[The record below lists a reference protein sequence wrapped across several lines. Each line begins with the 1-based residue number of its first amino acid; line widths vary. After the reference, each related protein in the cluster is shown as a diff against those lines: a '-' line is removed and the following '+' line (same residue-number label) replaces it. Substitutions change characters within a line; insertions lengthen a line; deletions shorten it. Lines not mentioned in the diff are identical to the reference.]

1 MTNVVQHIDSAE
13 LSPAMPYR
21 WVILGLCVCCFLFT
35 FITRFTW
42 PPLIPVVVPVLG
54 ISMSQAGAYM
64 SAFYMGYIVTQIPAG
79 VLSDRFGV
87 RVILGVSLI
96 LEGISTSSM
105 GFMNSYET
113 GFILRVIAGLGAGA
127 VYASCSLA
135 LMEWFPPNERG
146 RAFGVFLAAPSG
158 GILMTN
164 LFVPSLNALVG
175 WQGAFKSVGFL
186 TLTAGILVLL
196 LMRSSGLIKSQE
208 KTLLGGFKVIARSRG
223 LILTALSGFCLMWL
237 ELGTATWANAHIKK
251 LGFSVAEAG
260 YVMMSYG
267 VGGIIAPLL
276 SGFVS
281 DWTGQRKWL
290 VVGAYL
296 VSAPLCV
303 VFGYQDTLGLLSVT
317 GFILGFTSYIA
328 NPQLTVLIS
337 QFAGREWAAT
347 ANGTSNFVFQFA
359 SMIGPF
365 ILGWSIDVTQSFSIV
380 WWMMAAGPLVGILL
394 MLPVRQDE
402 AMRIA

>member
-1 MTNVVQHIDSAE
+1 MENVTQIDRAE
-13 LSPAMPYR
+13 ISHAMPYR

-42 PPLIPVVVPVLG
+42 PPLIPVVVPILG
-54 ISMSQAGAYM
+54 MSMSQAGAYM
-64 SAFYMGYIVTQIPAG
+64 SAFYMGYVITQIPAG

-87 RVILGVSLI
+87 RLILGVSLI

-113 GFILRVIAGLGAGA
+113 GFLLRVIAGFGAGA
-127 VYASCSLA
+127 VYSSCSLA
-135 LMEWFPPNERG
+135 LMEWFPARERG

-164 LFVPSLNALVG
+164 WFVPPLNSLVG
-175 WQGAFKSVGFL
+175 WQGAFKSVGLL
-186 TLTAGILVLL
+186 TFTAGILVLL
-196 LMRSSGLIKSQE
+196 LMRSSGQIKSQE
-208 KTLLGGFKVIARSRG
+208 KTLLGGFKVIAGSKG

-267 VGGIIAPLL
+267 AGGIIAPLL
-276 SGFVS
+276 SGVVS

-290 VVGAYL
+290 VIAAYL
-296 VSAPLCV
+296 MSAPLCV
-303 VFGYQDTLGLLSVT
+303 IFGYQNTLGLLAGI

-337 QFAGREWAAT
+337 QFAGKEWAAT
-347 ANGTSNFVFQFA
+347 ANGTSNFVFQLA

-380 WWMMAAGPLVGILL
+380 WWMLAAGPLLGILF

-402 AMRIA
+402 TRAAA

>member
-1 MTNVVQHIDSAE
+1 MDTVIQRDRAE
-13 LSPAMPYR
+13 AFEGMAYR

-54 ISMSQAGAYM
+54 MSMSQAGAYM
-64 SAFYMGYIVTQIPAG
+64 SAFYMGYVVTQIPAG

-87 RVILGVSLI
+87 RFILGVSLM

-113 GFILRVIAGLGAGA
+113 GFALRMVAGLGAGA

-135 LMEWFPPNERG
+135 IMEWFPARERG
-146 RAFGVFLAAPSG
+146 KAFGVFLAAPSG

-164 LFVPSLNALVG
+164 WFVPPLNALVG
-175 WQGAFKSVGFL
+175 WQGAFKSVGLL

-196 LMRSSGLIKSQE
+196 FMRSSGEVKSGE
-208 KTLLGGFKVIARSRG
+208 KSLLGGFKVMAGSKG
-223 LILTALSGFCLMWL
+223 LILTALSGFCLMWM

-276 SGFVS
+276 SGVVS

-290 VVGAYL
+290 VVVAYVL
-296 VSAPLCV
+296 SAPLCI
-303 VFGYQDTLGLLSVT
+303 VFGYQDTLGLLSVV
-317 GFILGFTSYIA
+317 GFVLGFTSYIA

-337 QFAGREWAAT
+337 QFAGKEWAAT
-347 ANGTSNFVFQFA
+347 ANGTSNFVFQLA
-359 SMIGPF
+359 PMIGPF
-365 ILGWSIDVTQSFSIV
+365 LLGWTIDVTGSFSTV
-380 WWMMAAGPLVGILL
+380 WWILAAGPLVGIVL

-402 AMRIA
+402 TRAAA